1 MNRRLRSTLSA
12 MVVAASVLSLGWAL
26 GEPPAPADLARH
38 VGREAATVLAST
50 DAVQPQG
57 GEAATVLASTDAV
70 QPQGGRT
77 SRRSPGALAMPY
89 FSFGRRAAAGVP

>member
-12 MVVAASVLSLGWAL
+12 MVVTASVLSLGWAL

-38 VGREAATVLAST
+38 VGR
-50 DAVQPQG
+50 
-57 GEAATVLASTDAV
+57 EAATVLASTDAV